1 MQGAREEEEEM
12 KKLPKI
18 QIDGLIDLAVSLKDG
33 EVFRQRNIPIPVLVN
48 LKAIFLKKFPEKF
61 LNFSHQR
68 ITCFMCAAKL
78 MKYLQ

>member
-1 MQGAREEEEEM
+1 MEEEEEM

-48 LKAIFLKKFPEKF
+48 LKAIFFLIFLKNSLIFHTKG
-61 LNFSHQR
+61 LLVLCVQQN
-68 ITCFMCAAKL
+68 L
-78 MKYLQ
+78 

>member
-12 KKLPKI
+12 KKLPNI

-48 LKAIFLKKFPEKF
+48 LKAIFLNFPEKF